1 MNPAAEA
8 CERPDVEEDG
18 AWAMVH
24 ARFVAQAKEQEP
36 DVVLVGDTMLQL
48 LITSSLW
55 KRWFVPLHT
64 LNLAIAGDQ
73 TQHVLWRLRHGEL
86 HCITPKVVVVGA
98 GGSNAPSHTAEEV
111 AGGVLAVVEEVQQ
124 QQPGAE
130 VVVLQLPAL
139 APAGRPAHDRAEAVG
154 ALLTEALRGRPRL
167 QCLPLSLP
175 LSPAPSHHDTHD
187 YRTLTNDGYAKVF
200 APLNELLQQLVASG
214 DETLYVPPGDGDD
227 VSEG

>member
-8 CERPDVEEDG
+8 CERPDVEGDG

-48 LITSSLW
+48 LMTSSLW
-55 KRWFVPLHT
+55 KSWFVPLHS
-64 LNLAIAGDQ
+64 LNLAVAGDQ
-73 TQHVLWRLRHGEL
+73 TQHVLWRLRRGEL
-86 HCITPKVVVVGA
+86 DFIQPKVVVVGA
-98 GGSNAPSHTAEEV
+98 GGSNDPAHSAEQV
-111 AGGVLAVVEEVQQ
+111 AGGVLAVLDEVQKQ
-124 QQPGAE
+124 QAEAE
-130 VVVLQLPAL
+130 VVLLLLPSL
-139 APAGRPAHDRAEAVG
+139 APEGSPARARAEAVN
-154 ALLTEALRGRPRL
+154 ALLSGAVKGRGRV
-167 QCLPLSLP
+167 QALPLLLP

-200 APLNELLQQLVASG
+200 APLNDLLQQLVASG
-214 DETLYVPPGDGDD
+214 DETLYVPPGDDAD